1 MLDDRMYELPSW
13 IASLMQADPDRAQK
27 CGHIDTIHT
36 TTPTSNGCEA
46 CLESGDTWVHLRA
59 CLSCGTVGCCEDSK
73 NQHAKKHAQSSNHP
87 LVMSIEPGEQ
97 WFYCYPDDLLF
108 I

>member
-1 MLDDRMYELPSW
+1 MTDDRKPELPSW
-13 IASLMQADPDRAQK
+13 MATIIQADPEIAQK
-27 CGHIDTIHT
+27 CSHIVSILT
-36 TTPTSNGCEA
+36 TTPISAGCEA
-46 CLESGDTWVHLRA
+46 CLASGDTWVHLRA

-73 NQHAKKHAQSSNHP
+73 NQHAKKHATNSNHP